1 VTLILLDDRTEF
13 LAEYDERYALGP
25 PESPLLTLNAADG
38 YGCAWIATLDG
49 WEAPEV
55 TTPMDRR
62 PDGHGG
68 FVGASSYDPRSLTL
82 DGTVTAPDRP
92 TLAAARRRLLGAVL
106 GDLTGF
112 VRFTHLD
119 DDPAP
124 RGLWVRPVGQPKWD
138 AFSDR
143 AADFACVLL
152 AEDPIRT
159 GASRT
164 YGPVRV
170 PSTAGEGG
178 YALPLTMPATSAAP
192 APTTTVAIVAND
204 GDEPAHATY
213 RFAGPISQPIAQVS
227 TGEFVFLRLDLGAS
241 DVATVDTASGVVDVN
256 GVIRYDAWGPGS
268 TFPLIPGRRLLPD
281 GTETPGGAEVRLRSY
296 TGGPHPAAALYVDS
310 APSWR

>member
-13 LAEYDERYALGP
+13 LAEHDQRYALGP
-25 PESPLLTLNAADG
+25 PEAPLLTLNAADPF
-38 YGCAWIATLDG
+38 GCAWLAVLDG
-49 WEAPEV
+49 WDAPEV

-68 FVGASSYDPRSLTL
+68 FVGASSYEPRSLAL
-82 DGTVTAPDRP
+82 EGTVTAPDRP
-92 TLAAARRRLLGAVL
+92 ALAAAGRRFLGAIL
-106 GDLTGF
+106 GDLSGF

-159 GASRT
+159 GTTRT
-164 YGPVRV
+164 YGPVRG
-170 PSTAGEGG
+170 PTTEGEGG
-178 YALPLTMPATSAAP
+178 YALPVTMPAVSAAP
-192 APTTTVAIVAND
+192 APATTVAKVENE
-204 GDEPAHATY
+204 GDEAAHATY
-213 RFAGPISQPIAQVS
+213 RIAGPIAQPVVQVS
-227 TGEFVFLRLDLGAS
+227 TGEFVFLRLDLGDA
-241 DVATVDTASGVVDVN
+241 DTATVDTASGVVDVN

-268 TFPLIPGRRLLPD
+268 TFPLIP
-281 GTETPGGAEVRLRSY
+281 PGGAEVRLRSY
-296 TGGPHPAAALYVDS
+296 TGGSHPAASLTVDS